1 MSFRKPNRFT
11 INSSKIDDIFILL
24 QRWNY
29 TCTIIPNPI
38 QIIHSRLRAHN
49 MNLNTIC
56 ILIGMSLSWYL
67 YVFLTNLLFVFVQYA
82 TYSYLECDLVYS
94 QSYKL
99 LSLWLIAFSWLIT
112 SFNSSGKSWLLVIFV
127 NHFLSFLDNLN
138 SS

>member
-1 MSFRKPNRFT
+1 
-11 INSSKIDDIFILL
+11 
-24 QRWNY
+24 
-29 TCTIIPNPI
+29 
-38 QIIHSRLRAHN
+38 

-99 LSLWLIAFSWLIT
+99 LSLWLIAFS
-112 SFNSSGKSWLLVIFV
+112 
-127 NHFLSFLDNLN
+127 
-138 SS
+138 